1 MSKTP
6 TIDKIKITNGLFLEA
21 SAGTGK
27 TYTVAALVTRELAM
41 DDTLR
46 IGDFLISTFT
56 RNASAELKD
65 RVRRRIIEM
74 AEIVAVG
81 NAVSDDVLSQ
91 FLCSQDES
99 KRQKIVLNL
108 RRAAVEFDTATVGTI
123 HSVCSRILTLAGL
136 PSGNGNE
143 ASSIKLLIQ
152 QKVNDYVA
160 TQAIQ
165 MASNPR
171 VASGVQRLWD
181 TSLLASIVEA
191 KVAAPDAELWVH
203 PKHDNVAELHQLVH
217 DIHAMVASIHLQTQ
231 ANPTFDDLLRRAA
244 AVVQD
249 PQYAVAISAIRS
261 KYRMAFVD
269 EAQDTDPLQWNIF
282 RGIIQ
287 AISQDSFLVVV
298 GDPKQSIY
306 RFRGADVN
314 AYLEERDES
323 NLISL
328 DTNFRSDEDMI
339 TALNALM
346 ADQTFGNQIK
356 YVKVTSAAINAGSQL
371 SGFKPVE
378 IVDLGD
384 KPKANVP
391 QKVAA
396 LRVAQLLE
404 YAQINNTKVALS
416 DICVLVRANE
426 IGISIER
433 ELRSMKIPAVSGG
446 TASVI
451 QSEAAQ
457 SLQQLLQALER
468 PSDMGLVRSAVSSMF
483 FGRSLLDPGVMA
495 YGVVSTSSD
504 DGADDSTA
512 ELMGGIDIEHEFI
525 RTLSRV
531 IRKDGIAAVEALI
544 LSNSLCLSSILRS
557 ERAERRLT
565 DLRHLIEL
573 IHQETEGNGIDASV
587 ALQAI
592 ADLDSLDATAEL
604 VSRRVESDIDAVK
617 ILTVHAAKG
626 LEFPIVV
633 VADLWKDKTLADTKT
648 KSADERNT
656 KKPPVFLSP
665 KVNKTGKRHRCIDVA
680 WVIKG
685 IPTPSA
691 RLASEAEAF
700 DEVKRQ
706 FYVAVTRAKHHLSIL
721 LPSNSAE
728 CVAYSC
734 VNSKAIDKKGSLI
747 PLVPIPVRVSP
758 VVAARILPISTHPF
772 NGSTTQTYRRTSF
785 SGISELAAGRGQ
797 LSLHLAP
804 GSGLDEQPDFFGGH
818 VHSAAVG
825 VTEGAIM
832 PLARVP
838 KGIYIGT
845 VIHTILEHF
854 DSSATS
860 IFDEMSRLVDEHA
873 SGPSLLSYRKD
884 LIDGLVLAIH
894 TPLGP
899 FMSGA
904 SLASIALRDCLP
916 ELSFEMGLAHSSKD
930 IRVKQIGEVLLEM
943 LPADDPLFAYAL
955 ILSTEQFNIPLAGLI
970 NGSIDAVLRV
980 KNSDGIEQ
988 LFITDYKSNR
998 LDSEDDVQL
1007 IDAYHPSRLVH
1018 AMEHHHYPLQAI
1030 LYGVAVHRF
1039 LRWKA
1044 PSVSSDD
1051 VIGGIAYFFLRGMVN
1066 DPKFVDNQGCP
1077 YGVFQWKAPTGLWAR
1092 LSNVMAGVGHA

>member
-1 MSKTP
+1 MSNTSA
-6 TIDKIKITNGLFLEA
+6 IDKLTITNGLFLEA

-74 AEIVAVG
+74 ADIVSIGTAVP
-81 NAVSDDVLSQ
+81 DDDLSK
-91 FLCSQDES
+91 FLCSQNDS
-99 KRQKIVLNL
+99 KRQQIVVNL
-108 RRAAVEFDTATVGTI
+108 RRAAVEFDMATIGTI

-143 ASSIKLLIQ
+143 AASTKVLIQ

-165 MASNPR
+165 MASNPA
-171 VASGVQRLWD
+171 ASASALRPWD
-181 TSLLASIVEA
+181 PALLAKVVEE
-191 KVAAPDAELWVH
+191 KVSAPDAELWVDPAH
-203 PKHDNVAELHQLVH
+203 ANAPQLQQLVR
-217 DIHAMVASIHLQTQ
+217 DIHAMVASIHEQTQ

-244 AVVQD
+244 AVMAD
-249 PQYAVAISAIRS
+249 PQYAVAVSAIRQ

-269 EAQDTDPLQWNIF
+269 EAQDTDPLQWSIF
-282 RGIIQ
+282 RGIIE
-287 AISQDSFLVVV
+287 AISKDSFLVVV

-314 AYLEERDES
+314 AYLEERDVK

-346 ADQTFGNQIK
+346 DGQSFGNQID
-356 YVKVTSAAINAGSQL
+356 YVQVKSAPKNKGSQL
-371 SGFKPVE
+371 LRFQPVE
-378 IVDLGD
+378 IVNLGD

-396 LRVAQLLE
+396 LRVAELLKH
-404 YAQINNTKVALS
+404 AQINGEKVALS
-416 DICVLVRANE
+416 DVCVLVRANE
-426 IGISIER
+426 IGISLER

-457 SLQQLLQALER
+457 SLQQLLQAIDR
-468 PSDMGLVRSAVSSMF
+468 PSDMGLVRAAVSSMF
-483 FGRSLLDPGVMA
+483 FGRSLLDPAVMA
-495 YGVVSTSSD
+495 HGVVSTGTGDGGD
-504 DGADDSTA
+504 DLAA
-512 ELMGGIDIEHEFI
+512 ESMAGIDVEHEFI
-525 RTLSRV
+525 RTLSRI
-531 IRKDGIAAVEALI
+531 IRKDGIAAVEAQI
-544 LSNSLCLSSILRS
+544 LSNPLCLNSMLRS

-565 DLRHLIEL
+565 DLRHLVEL
-573 IHQETEGNGIDASV
+573 IHQETEGKGIEAST
-587 ALQAI
+587 ALQTI
-592 ADLDSLDATAEL
+592 ADLESLDATAEL
-604 VSRRVESDIDAVK
+604 VSRRIESDVDAVK

-633 VADLWKDKTLADTKT
+633 VADLWKDKTLGDTKT
-648 KSADERNT
+648 KIADERST

-665 KVNKTGKRHRCIDVA
+665 QANAAGKKHRCIDVA
-680 WVIKG
+680 WVEAG

-691 RLASEAEAF
+691 RLASEDEAL
-700 DEVKRQ
+700 DETKRQ

-721 LPSNSAE
+721 LPSNQE
-728 CVAYSC
+728 GCVAYMC
-734 VNSKAIDKKGSLI
+734 IDTGAIGQKDSLI
-747 PLVPIPVRVSP
+747 PVVPIPAKVSP
-758 VVAARILPISTHPF
+758 TIPTRVVPVSTHSF
-772 NGSTTQTYRRTSF
+772 DGSTTQTYRRTSF
-785 SGISELAAGRGQ
+785 SGISELAAGRAQ
-797 LSLHLAP
+797 SALHAAP

-818 VHSAAVG
+818 VHSAAADVPVG
-825 VTEGAIM
+825 ATM

-838 KGIYIGT
+838 KGTYIGT
-845 VIHTILEHF
+845 VIHEIFEHF
-854 DSSATS
+854 DTATPS
-860 IFDEMSRLVDEHA
+860 IVNEMTRLVDIHA
-873 SGPSLLSYRKD
+873 SGPSLLSSRKD
-884 LIDGLVLAIH
+884 LIDGLVLAAQ

-899 FMSGA
+899 LMGGA
-904 SLASIALRDCLP
+904 SLATIPSGDRLP
-916 ELSFEMGLAHSSKD
+916 ELSFEMGLAHLSKHV
-930 IRVKQIGEVLLEM
+930 RVKQIGDVLLEM
-943 LPADDPLFAYAL
+943 LPSNDPLFHYAQL
-955 ILSTEQFNIPLAGLI
+955 LSSEQFDIPLAGLI

-980 KNSDGIEQ
+980 KNADGAEK

-998 LDSEDDVQL
+998 LDTEDDAHL

-1018 AMEHHHYPLQAI
+1018 SMEHHHYPLQAI

-1044 PSVSSDD
+1044 PAVSSDD
-1051 VIGGIAYFFLRGMVN
+1051 AIGGVAYFFLRGMVN
-1066 DPKFVDNQGCP
+1066 DPTFVDDQGCP
-1077 YGVFQWKAPTGLWAR
+1077 YGVFQWTAPTGLWAR
-1092 LSNVMAGVGHA
+1092 LSNVMAGVVHA

>member
-1 MSKTP
+1 MSNTSA
-6 TIDKIKITNGLFLEA
+6 IDKLKVTNGLFLEA

-74 AEIVAVG
+74 ADIVSVGTAVQ
-81 NAVSDDVLSQ
+81 DDDLSKY
-91 FLCSQDES
+91 LCSQNEL
-99 KRQKIVLNL
+99 KRQQIVVNL
-108 RRAAVEFDTATVGTI
+108 RRAAVEFDMATIGTI

-143 ASSIKLLIQ
+143 AASTKMLIQ

-165 MASNPR
+165 LASNPGATTGA
-171 VASGVQRLWD
+171 VRLWD
-181 TSLLASIVEA
+181 PALLAKVVEE
-191 KVAAPDAELWVH
+191 KVSAPDAELWVDAAH
-203 PKHDNVAELHQLVH
+203 ANAPQLQQLVR
-217 DIHAMVASIHLQTQ
+217 DIHAMVASIHEQTQ

-244 AVVQD
+244 AVMGD
-249 PQYAVAISAIRS
+249 PQYAVAVSAIRQ

-269 EAQDTDPLQWNIF
+269 EAQDTDPLQWGIF
-282 RGIIQ
+282 RGIIE
-287 AISQDSFLVVV
+287 AISKDSFLVVV

-314 AYLEERDES
+314 AYLEERDVK

-346 ADQTFGNQIK
+346 DGQSFGNQID
-356 YVKVTSAAINAGSQL
+356 YVQVKSAPKNAGSQL
-371 SGFKPVE
+371 SRFQPVE
-378 IVDLGD
+378 IVNLGD

-396 LRVAQLLE
+396 LRVAELLKH
-404 YAQINNTKVALS
+404 AQINGEKVALS

-426 IGISIER
+426 IGISLER

-457 SLQQLLQALER
+457 SLQQLLQAIDR
-468 PSDMGLVRSAVSSMF
+468 PSDMGLVRAAVSSMF
-483 FGRSLLDPGVMA
+483 FGRSLLDPAVMA
-495 YGVVSTSSD
+495 HGVVSTGTG
-504 DGADDSTA
+504 DGGDDSAA
-512 ELMGGIDIEHEFI
+512 ESMAGIDVEHEFI
-525 RTLSRV
+525 RTLSRI
-531 IRKDGIAAVEALI
+531 IRKDGIAAVEAQI
-544 LSNSLCLSSILRS
+544 LSNPLCLNSMLRS

-565 DLRHLIEL
+565 DLRHLVEL
-573 IHQETEGNGIDASV
+573 IHQETEGKGIEAST
-587 ALQAI
+587 ALQTI
-592 ADLDSLDATAEL
+592 ADLESLDATAEL
-604 VSRRVESDIDAVK
+604 VSRRIESDVDAVK

-633 VADLWKDKTLADTKT
+633 VADLWKDKTLGDTKSKT
-648 KSADERNT
+648 ADERST

-665 KVNKTGKRHRCIDVA
+665 QANAAGKKHRCIDVA
-680 WVIKG
+680 WVEAG

-691 RLASEAEAF
+691 RLASEDEAL
-700 DEVKRQ
+700 DETKRQ

-721 LPSNSAE
+721 LPSNQE
-728 CVAYSC
+728 GCVAYSC
-734 VNSKAIDKKGSLI
+734 IDTDAIGQKDSLI
-747 PLVPIPVRVSP
+747 PVVPIPAKVSP
-758 VVAARILPISTHPF
+758 TIPTRVVPVSTHSF
-772 NGSTTQTYRRTSF
+772 DGSTTQTYRRTSF
-785 SGISELAAGRGQ
+785 SGISELAAGRAQ
-797 LSLHLAP
+797 LVLHAAP

-818 VHSAAVG
+818 VHSAAADVAL
-825 VTEGAIM
+825 GATM

-838 KGIYIGT
+838 KGTYIGT
-845 VIHTILEHF
+845 VIHEIFEHF
-854 DSSATS
+854 DTAAPS
-860 IFDEMSRLVDEHA
+860 IVNEMTRLVDIHA
-873 SGPSLLSYRKD
+873 SGPSLLSSRKD
-884 LIDGLVLAIH
+884 LIDGLVLAAQ

-899 FMSGA
+899 LMGGT
-904 SLASIALRDCLP
+904 SLATIPSRDRLP
-916 ELSFEMGLAHSSKD
+916 ELSFEMGLAHLSKHV
-930 IRVKQIGEVLLEM
+930 RVKQIGDVLLEM
-943 LPADDPLFAYAL
+943 LPSNDPLFHYAQL
-955 ILSTEQFNIPLAGLI
+955 LSSEQFDIPLAGLI

-980 KNSDGIEQ
+980 KNADGVEK

-998 LDSEDDVQL
+998 LDTEDDAQL

-1018 AMEHHHYPLQAI
+1018 SMEHHHYPLQAI

-1044 PSVSSDD
+1044 PAVSSDD
-1051 VIGGIAYFFLRGMVN
+1051 AIGGVAYFFLRGMVN
-1066 DPKFVDNQGCP
+1066 DPTFVDDQGCP
-1077 YGVFQWKAPTGLWAR
+1077 YGVFQWTAPAGLWAR
-1092 LSNVMAGVGHA
+1092 LSNVMAGVVHA

>member
-1 MSKTP
+1 MSNTSA
-6 TIDKIKITNGLFLEA
+6 IDKLMITNGLFLEA

-74 AEIVAVG
+74 AEIVSIGTAVP
-81 NAVSDDVLSQ
+81 DDDLSLY
-91 FLCSQDES
+91 LCSQNKS
-99 KRQKIVLNL
+99 KREQIVVNL
-108 RRAAVEFDTATVGTI
+108 RRAAVEFDMATIGTI

-143 ASSIKLLIQ
+143 AASTKMLIQ

-165 MASNPR
+165 MASDP
-171 VASGVQRLWD
+171 AASSGVLRPWD
-181 TSLLASIVEA
+181 PALLA
-191 KVAAPDAELWVH
+191 KVIEEKVSAPDAELWVDPAH
-203 PKHDNVAELHQLVH
+203 TNAAQLQQLVH
-217 DIHAMVASIHLQTQ
+217 DIHAMVASIHEQTQ

-244 AVVQD
+244 AVMSD
-249 PQYAVAISAIRS
+249 PQYAVAVSAIRQ

-269 EAQDTDPLQWNIF
+269 EAQDTDPMQWSIF
-282 RGIIQ
+282 RGIIE
-287 AISQDSFLVVV
+287 AISKDSFLVVV

-314 AYLEERDES
+314 AYLEERDVK

-328 DTNFRSDEDMI
+328 DTNFRSDGDMI

-346 ADQTFGNQIK
+346 DGQSFGSHID
-356 YVKVTSAAINAGSQL
+356 YVQVKSAPKNAGSQL
-371 SGFKPVE
+371 SRFQPVE
-378 IVDLGD
+378 IVNLGE

-396 LRVAQLLE
+396 LRVAELLKH
-404 YAQINNTKVALS
+404 AQINGQELALS
-416 DICVLVRANE
+416 DVCVLVRANE
-426 IGISIER
+426 IGVSLER

-457 SLQQLLQALER
+457 SLQQLLQALDR
-468 PSDMGLVRSAVSSMF
+468 PSDMGLVRTAVSSMF
-483 FGRSLLDPGVMA
+483 FGRSLLDPAVMA
-495 YGVVSTSSD
+495 HGVVSTNAG
-504 DGADDSTA
+504 DGGDHSTA
-512 ELMGGIDIEHEFI
+512 ESMAGIDVEHEFI
-525 RTLSRV
+525 RTLSRI
-531 IRKDGIAAVEALI
+531 IRKDGIAAVEAQI
-544 LSNSLCLSSILRS
+544 LSNPLCLNSMLRS

-565 DLRHLIEL
+565 DLRHLVEL
-573 IHQETEGNGIDASV
+573 IHQETEGQGIEAST
-587 ALQAI
+587 ALQTI
-592 ADLDSLDATAEL
+592 ADLESLDATAEL
-604 VSRRVESDIDAVK
+604 VSRRIESDVDAVK

-633 VADLWKDKTLADTKT
+633 VADLWKDKTLGDTKEKT
-648 KSADERNT
+648 ADERST

-665 KVNKTGKRHRCIDVA
+665 QANVAGKKHRCIDVA
-680 WVIKG
+680 WVEAG
-685 IPTPSA
+685 ISTPLA
-691 RLASEAEAF
+691 RLASEAEAL
-700 DEVKRQ
+700 DETKRQ

-721 LPSNSAE
+721 LPSDQE
-728 CVAYSC
+728 GCVAYSC
-734 VNSKAIDKKGSLI
+734 INTDAIGQEDSLI
-747 PLVPIPVRVSP
+747 PVVPIPAKVSP
-758 VVAARILPISTHPF
+758 TIPTRVAPVSTHPF
-772 NGSTTQTYRRTSF
+772 DGSTTQTYRRTSF
-785 SGISELAAGRGQ
+785 SGISELAAGRAQ
-797 LSLHLAP
+797 SVLHAAP

-818 VHSAAVG
+818 VHSAAADVAA
-825 VTEGAIM
+825 GASM

-838 KGIYIGT
+838 KGTYIGT
-845 VIHTILEHF
+845 VIHEIFEHF
-854 DSSATS
+854 DTAAPS
-860 IFDEMSRLVDEHA
+860 IVNEMTRLVDKYA
-873 SGPSLLSYRKD
+873 SGPSLLSSRRD
-884 LIDGLVLAIH
+884 LIDGLVLAAQ

-899 FMSGA
+899 LMGGA
-904 SLASIALRDCLP
+904 SLATIPSRDRLP
-916 ELSFEMGLAHSSKD
+916 ELSFEMGLAHLSKD
-930 IRVKQIGEVLLEM
+930 VRVKQIGDVLLEM
-943 LPADDPLFAYAL
+943 LPSNDPLFHYAQL
-955 ILSTEQFNIPLAGLI
+955 LSSEQFNIPLAGLI

-980 KNSDGIEQ
+980 KNADGVEK

-998 LDSEDDVQL
+998 LDEEDDVQL

-1044 PSVSSDD
+1044 PAVSSNDA
-1051 VIGGIAYFFLRGMVN
+1051 IGGVAYFFLRGMVN
-1066 DPKFVDNQGCP
+1066 DPTFVDDQGCP
-1077 YGVFQWKAPTGLWAR
+1077 YGVFQWTAPTGLWSR
-1092 LSNVMAGVGHA
+1092 LSNVLAGVGHA

>member
-1 MSKTP
+1 MSNTSA
-6 TIDKIKITNGLFLEA
+6 IDKLMITNGLFLEA

-74 AEIVAVG
+74 AEIVSIGTAVP
-81 NAVSDDVLSQ
+81 DDDLSLY
-91 FLCSQDES
+91 LCSQNES
-99 KRQKIVLNL
+99 KREQIVVNL
-108 RRAAVEFDTATVGTI
+108 RRAAVEFDMATIGTI

-143 ASSIKLLIQ
+143 AASTKMLIQ

-165 MASNPR
+165 MASDP
-171 VASGVQRLWD
+171 AASSGVLRPWD
-181 TSLLASIVEA
+181 PALLA
-191 KVAAPDAELWVH
+191 KVIEEKVSAPDAELWVDPAH
-203 PKHDNVAELHQLVH
+203 TNAAQLQQLVH
-217 DIHAMVASIHLQTQ
+217 DIHAMVASIHEQTQ

-244 AVVQD
+244 AVMSD
-249 PQYAVAISAIRS
+249 PQYAVAVSAIRQ

-269 EAQDTDPLQWNIF
+269 EAQDTDPMQWSIF
-282 RGIIQ
+282 RGIIE
-287 AISQDSFLVVV
+287 AISKDSFLVVV

-314 AYLEERDES
+314 AYLEERDVK

-328 DTNFRSDEDMI
+328 DTNFRSDGDMI

-346 ADQTFGNQIK
+346 DGQSFGSHID
-356 YVKVTSAAINAGSQL
+356 YVQVKSAPKNAGSQL
-371 SGFKPVE
+371 SRFQPVE
-378 IVDLGD
+378 IVNLGE

-396 LRVAQLLE
+396 LRVAELLKH
-404 YAQINNTKVALS
+404 AQINSQELALS
-416 DICVLVRANE
+416 DVCVLVRANE
-426 IGISIER
+426 IGVSLER

-457 SLQQLLQALER
+457 SLQQLLQALDR
-468 PSDMGLVRSAVSSMF
+468 PSDMGLVRTAVSSMF
-483 FGRSLLDPGVMA
+483 FGRSLLDPAVMA
-495 YGVVSTSSD
+495 HGVVSTNAG
-504 DGADDSTA
+504 DGGDHSTA
-512 ELMGGIDIEHEFI
+512 ESMAGIDVEHEFI
-525 RTLSRV
+525 RTLSRI
-531 IRKDGIAAVEALI
+531 IRKDGIAAVEAQI
-544 LSNSLCLSSILRS
+544 LSNPLCLNSMLRS

-565 DLRHLIEL
+565 DLRHLVEL
-573 IHQETEGNGIDASV
+573 IHQETEGQGIEAST
-587 ALQAI
+587 ALQTI
-592 ADLDSLDATAEL
+592 ADLESLDATAEL
-604 VSRRVESDIDAVK
+604 VSRRIESDVDAVK

-633 VADLWKDKTLADTKT
+633 VADLWKDKTLGDTKEKT
-648 KSADERNT
+648 ADERST

-665 KVNKTGKRHRCIDVA
+665 QANVAGKKHRCIDVA
-680 WVIKG
+680 WVEAG
-685 IPTPSA
+685 ISTPLA
-691 RLASEAEAF
+691 RLASEAEAL
-700 DEVKRQ
+700 DETKRQ

-721 LPSNSAE
+721 LPSDQE
-728 CVAYSC
+728 GCVAYSC
-734 VNSKAIDKKGSLI
+734 INTDAIGQEDSLI
-747 PLVPIPVRVSP
+747 PVVPIPAKVSP
-758 VVAARILPISTHPF
+758 TIPTRVAPVSTHPF
-772 NGSTTQTYRRTSF
+772 DGSTTQTYRRTSF
-785 SGISELAAGRGQ
+785 SGISELAAGRAQ
-797 LSLHLAP
+797 SVLHAAP

-818 VHSAAVG
+818 VHSAAADVAA
-825 VTEGAIM
+825 GASM

-838 KGIYIGT
+838 KGTYIGT
-845 VIHTILEHF
+845 VIHEIFEHF
-854 DSSATS
+854 DTAAPS
-860 IFDEMSRLVDEHA
+860 IVNEMTRLVDKYA
-873 SGPSLLSYRKD
+873 SGPSLLSSRRD
-884 LIDGLVLAIH
+884 LIDGLVLAAQ

-899 FMSGA
+899 LMGGA
-904 SLASIALRDCLP
+904 SLATIPSRDRLP
-916 ELSFEMGLAHSSKD
+916 ELSFEMGLAHLSKD
-930 IRVKQIGEVLLEM
+930 VRVKQIGDVLLEM
-943 LPADDPLFAYAL
+943 LPSNDPLFHYAQL
-955 ILSTEQFNIPLAGLI
+955 LSSEQFNIPLAGLI

-980 KNSDGIEQ
+980 KNADGVEK

-998 LDSEDDVQL
+998 LDEEDDVQL

-1044 PSVSSDD
+1044 PTVSSNDA
-1051 VIGGIAYFFLRGMVN
+1051 IGGVAYFFLRGMVN
-1066 DPKFVDNQGCP
+1066 DPTFVDDQGCP
-1077 YGVFQWKAPTGLWAR
+1077 YGVFQWTAPTGLWSR
-1092 LSNVMAGVGHA
+1092 LSNVLAGVGHA

>member
-1 MSKTP
+1 MSKTAA
-6 TIDKIKITNGLFLEA
+6 IDKLEITNGLFLEA

-27 TYTVAALVTRELAM
+27 TYTVAALVTREIAM

-74 AEIVAVG
+74 AEIVSVGTAVPED
-81 NAVSDDVLSQ
+81 ALSK
-91 FLCSQDES
+91 FLCGQDEP
-99 KRQKIVLNL
+99 KRQQIVVNL
-108 RRAAVEFDTATVGTI
+108 RRAAVEFDTATIGTI

-143 ASSIKLLIQ
+143 ATSTKMLIK

-165 MASNPR
+165 MASSSE
-171 VASGVQRLWD
+171 ATSGVLRPWDAARL
-181 TSLLASIVEA
+181 AKIVEERIS
-191 KVAAPDAELWVH
+191 APDAELWIDPAH
-203 PKHDNVAELHQLVH
+203 TNAAQLQQLVH
-217 DIHAMVASIHLQTQ
+217 DIHVMVASIHEETQ

-244 AVVQD
+244 AVIED
-249 PQYAVAISAIRS
+249 PQYAVAVSAIRQ

-269 EAQDTDPLQWNIF
+269 EAQDTDPMQWSIF

-314 AYLEERDES
+314 AYLEERDVK

-346 ADQTFGNQIK
+346 DGQNFGNQID
-356 YVKVTSAAINAGSQL
+356 YVKVKSASRNAGSQL
-371 SGFKPVE
+371 SRFRPVE
-378 IVDLGD
+378 IVNLGD

-396 LRVAQLLE
+396 LRVAELLKHAE
-404 YAQINNTKVALS
+404 FNGKKIALE
-416 DICVLVRANE
+416 DVCVLVRANE
-426 IGISIER
+426 IGISLER

-457 SLQQLLQALER
+457 SLQQLLQALDR
-468 PSDMGLVRSAVSSMF
+468 PSDMGLVRTAVSSMF
-483 FGRSLLDPGVMA
+483 FGRSLLDPAVMA
-495 YGVVSTSSD
+495 HGVASTST
-504 DGADDSTA
+504 GGEGDDSA
-512 ELMGGIDIEHEFI
+512 VESMEGIDVEHEFI
-525 RTLSRV
+525 RALSRI
-531 IRKDGIAAVEALI
+531 IRKDGIAAVEAQI
-544 LSNSLCLSSILRS
+544 LSHPLCLNSMLRS

-565 DLRHLIEL
+565 DLRHLVEL
-573 IHQETEGNGIDASV
+573 IHQESEGKGIEAST
-587 ALQAI
+587 ALQII
-592 ADLDSLDATAEL
+592 ADLESLDATAEL
-604 VSRRVESDIDAVK
+604 VSRRIESDVDAVK

-633 VADLWKDKTLADTKT
+633 VADLWKDKTIGDTKT
-648 KSADERNT
+648 KTADERT
-656 KKPPVFLSP
+656 AKKPPVFLSSQA
-665 KVNKTGKRHRCIDVA
+665 NAAGKKHRCIDVA
-680 WVIKG
+680 WVGEG
-685 IPTPSA
+685 IPTASA
-691 RLASEAEAF
+691 RLASEDEAL
-700 DEVKRQ
+700 DETKRQ

-721 LPSNSAE
+721 LPSDQE
-728 CVAYSC
+728 GCVAYSC
-734 VNSKAIDKKGSLI
+734 INSDAIGQEDSLI
-747 PLVPIPVRVSP
+747 PIVPIPAKVSP
-758 VVAARILPISTHPF
+758 TIPARVVPVSTQPF

-785 SGISELAAGRGQ
+785 SGISELAAGRSQ
-797 LSLHLAP
+797 LVTHAAP
-804 GSGLDEQPDFFGGH
+804 GSGRDEQPDFFGGQ
-818 VHSAAVG
+818 VHSA
-825 VTEGAIM
+825 GAEVVPGTTM

-838 KGIYIGT
+838 KGTYIGT
-845 VIHTILEHF
+845 VIHEIFENF
-854 DSSATS
+854 DTSAPS
-860 IFDEMSRLVDEHA
+860 IVDEMTRLVDKHA
-873 SGPSLLSYRKD
+873 SGPSLLPSRKD
-884 LIDGLVLAIH
+884 LIDGLVLAAR

-899 FMSGA
+899 LMGGA
-904 SLASIALRDCLP
+904 SLATIPSRDRLP
-916 ELSFEMGLAHSSKD
+916 ELSFEMGLAHLSKD
-930 IRVKQIGEVLLEM
+930 IRVKQIGNVLLEM
-943 LPADDPLFAYAL
+943 LPANDPLGEYAQM
-955 ILSTEQFNIPLAGLI
+955 LSGEQFDIPLAGLI

-980 KNSDGIEQ
+980 KNSEGAEQ

-998 LDSEDDVQL
+998 LDEEDDVRL
-1007 IDAYHPSRLVH
+1007 IDAYHPSRLVR

-1044 PSVSSDD
+1044 PVISSDSA
-1051 VIGGIAYFFLRGMVN
+1051 IGGVAYFFLRGMVN
-1066 DPKFVDNQGCP
+1066 DPAFVDDQGCP
-1077 YGVFQWKAPTGLWAR
+1077 YGVFQWKAPVGLWAR
-1092 LSNVMAGVGHA
+1092 LSDLLAGVSHA